1 MIMGNL
7 ENVMDDSQI
16 NRLKS
21 HENKIHARVQEQLM
35 DQGNFSSGTI
45 FETILQI
52 NEQISKKLNMRIDL
66 RKEPVLVEDS
76 ADADKWT
83 PEGRTGDGRHG

>member
-1 MIMGNL
+1 
-7 ENVMDDSQI
+7 
-16 NRLKS
+16 
-21 HENKIHARVQEQLM
+21 M

-76 ADADKWT
+76 ADASKNKQK
-83 PEGRTGDGRHG
+83 